1 MNKCKLGELLEIKH
15 GYAFKSENYVEKSQ
29 YALVTLANISG
40 TNNFQ
45 FTKEK
50 TTYYGAKFPEEFI
63 LKTGDLIMP
72 LTEQVVGLFGNSA
85 FVPEMENITFVLNQ
99 RVGKVIPKKGKADIY
114 YLHYLLSTNSVR
126 EQLEYRASGT
136 RQRNISPK
144 DIYDV
149 DVFVP
154 DYEEQK
160 KIGSTLYK
168 LEQRV
173 NNNNKINAELEYMAK
188 TLYDY
193 WFLQFEFPN
202 EEGKPYKSSGGKM
215 VWNEEL
221 KREIPE
227 GWEVLKVSDITNV
240 VTGKED
246 ANFAV
251 ENGAYK
257 FFTCSQDILLCD
269 EYSFEG
275 SAVLIAGNGDFNV
288 KHYTGKFNAYQ
299 RTYVLIPKEK
309 EFYGCLYIAAKE
321 KIDYFKAGANGSIVK
336 FITKGDVEQITM
348 LKPRNDNLFDTINK
362 LIEQIEIIQKENEE
376 LTSLRDFLLPLL
388 MNGQVGFKEK

>member
-1 MNKCKLGELLEIKH
+1 MNKCKLGDLLTIKH
-15 GYAFKSENYVEKSQ
+15 GYAFKSENYVAKSEF
-29 YALVTLANISG
+29 ALVTLANISG

-45 FTKEK
+45 FIKEK
-50 TTYYGAKFPEEFI
+50 TTYYGADFPKEFI
-63 LKTGDLIMP
+63 LTAGDLIMP
-72 LTEQVVGLFGNSA
+72 LTEQVIGLFGNSA
-85 FVPEMENITFVLNQ
+85 FVPHIDNITFVLNQ
-99 RVGKVIPKKGKADIY
+99 RVGKVIPKEGKADIY
-114 YLHYLLSTNSVR
+114 YLHYLLATKSVKD
-126 EQLEYRASGT
+126 QLEYRASGT
-136 RQRNISPK
+136 RQRNISPT
-144 DIYDV
+144 DVYDV
-149 DVFVP
+149 EVYVP
-154 DYEEQK
+154 EYKIQK
-160 KIGSTLYK
+160 KIGETLYK
-168 LEQRV
+168 LEQKI
-173 NNNNKINAELEYMAK
+173 NNNNKINAELEAMAK

-388 MNGQVGFKEK
+388 MNGQVGFKE

>member
-173 NNNNKINAELEYMAK
+173 NNNNKINAELEAMAK

-388 MNGQVGFKEK
+388 MNGQVGFKE